1 MMQTPLLQELIEA
14 LRILPGVGQ
23 KTAQRMAFHLLQ
35 NDRSE
40 GLALAAT
47 LQRALQGIQH
57 CRQCRNFAE
66 EDLCPICASAKRDA
80 SQLCVV
86 ETPADV
92 EAIERAGVYQGQYFV
107 LMGHLSPI
115 DGIGPE
121 ELGLDGLAHRLAEGT
136 VSELILALNPSVE
149 GEATAW
155 YIQNLADAQGIKV
168 SRLAQ
173 GVPFGAELEFLDQQT
188 LAQAFQARQDA

>member
-1 MMQTPLLQELIEA
+1 MQTPLLAELIDA
-14 LRILPGVGQ
+14 LRVLPGVGQ

-35 NDRSE
+35 HDRQD
-40 GLALAAT
+40 GLVLAET
-47 LQRALQGIQH
+47 LQRALRGIRH
-57 CRQCRNFAE
+57 CTRCRNFAE
-66 EDLCPICASAKRDA
+66 ETLCPICASSKRDA
-80 SQLCVV
+80 SQICVV

-92 EAIERAGVYQGQYFV
+92 DAIESAGVYQGQYFV

-115 DGIGPE
+115 DGIGPD
-121 ELGLDGLAHRLAEGT
+121 ELGLDALAKRLAEGD

-155 YIQNLADAQGIKV
+155 YIQNMAREHGVKV

-173 GVPFGAELEFLDQQT
+173 GVPFGAELEYLDQQT
-188 LAQAFQARQDA
+188 LAQAFQARQQA

>member
-1 MMQTPLLQELIEA
+1 MQTPLLSDLIEA

-35 NDRSE
+35 QDRSE
-40 GLALAAT
+40 GLALAET
-47 LQRALQGIQH
+47 LQRALQGIHH
-57 CRQCRNFAE
+57 CVQCRNFAE
-66 EDLCPICASAKRDA
+66 ETLCPICASGKR
-80 SQLCVV
+80 QTGQICVV

-92 EAIERAGVYQGQYFV
+92 EAIESAGVYQGQYFV

-121 ELGLDGLAHRLAEGT
+121 ELGLRQLGERLAQGE
-136 VSELILALNPSVE
+136 VEELILALNPSVE

-155 YIQNLADAQGIKV
+155 YIQNMAAEHGVKV

-173 GVPFGAELEFLDQQT
+173 GVPFGAELEYLDPHT
-188 LAQAFQARQDA
+188 LAQALQARQEA

>member
-1 MMQTPLLQELIEA
+1 MQTPLLNELIEA

-23 KTAQRMAFHLLQ
+23 KTAQRMAFHLLLH
-35 NDRSE
+35 DRSE
-40 GLALAAT
+40 GVALAET
-47 LQRALQGIQH
+47 LQRALQGIGH
-57 CRQCRNFAE
+57 CERCRNFAE
-66 EDLCPICASAKRDA
+66 SSLCPICTATKRHTG
-80 SQLCVV
+80 QVCVV

-92 EAIERAGVYQGQYFV
+92 DAIESAGVYQGQYFV

-121 ELGLDGLAHRLAEGT
+121 ELGLDLLARRLEQGEVT
-136 VSELILALNPSVE
+136 ELILALNPSVE

-155 YIQNLADAQGIKV
+155 YIQNLAREHGVAV

-173 GVPFGAELEFLDQQT
+173 GVPFGAELEYLDQQT
-188 LAQAFQARQDA
+188 LAQAFQGRRFD